1 MGSPHRTLEMKGL
14 LVLLLFAGV
23 NGAPGVVYPQHLV
36 YNPWFGTYAQPI
48 TYYYYYPQSRN
59 VQETVN
65 GRWWL
70 SCSGPATGPDGN
82 QCCLQD
88 EGDCDSDSDCCEGL
102 YCEQSWG
109 NDYCAPKSAVSE
121 LPVSTE
127 TPQVSFPTET
137 QQPPYNISNVMEWP
151 YELKQ
156 LVLQQMDDGLPGFKS
171 TIQMDQSLR
180 FDTVMKK
187 VLSLTDLD
195 GNGQLSAEEMFKSE
209 SNQESIKEIRE
220 DIKRFDT
227 NGDQQL
233 SAEELKTLLRE
244 DTKKNFTEM
253 DLNGD
258 HIISLKEFTESE
270 MGQSGERG
278 GSMITIFAFESWL
291 PESERNGASDWLA
304 LDYKEFEAL
313 LVSSLVWGVEK
324 LESTNTEM
332 QAQIVGYSNFK
343 RFPAKLTIQAAQN
356 AIQKNGKVFFNN
368 IAGLL

>member
-36 YNPWFGTYAQPI
+36 YNPLFGTYAQPI

-59 VQETVN
+59 VPETVS

-70 SCSGPATGPDGN
+70 SCSGPATGPDGY

-127 TPQVSFPTET
+127 APEVNFPTDT
-137 QQPPYNISNVMEWP
+137 QQPAYNISNVMEWP

-156 LVLQQMDDGLPGFKS
+156 LVLQRIDDSLPGFKNAV
-171 TIQMDQSLR
+171 QMDQSLR
-180 FDTVMKK
+180 FDTVAKK
-187 VLSLTDLD
+187 GLSLTDLD
-195 GNGQLSAEEMFKSE
+195 GNGKLSAEEMFNSQSGPE
-209 SNQESIKEIRE
+209 QDSIKEIRE

-233 SAEELKTLLRE
+233 NAEELKPFFRE

-270 MGQSGERG
+270 MGRG
-278 GSMITIFAFESWL
+278 LYEGSMITIFAFESWL

-313 LVSSLVWGVEK
+313 LVSFFVWGIEQ

-343 RFPAKLTIQAAQN
+343 SFPTKLTIQAVQN
-356 AIQKNGKVFFNN
+356 AMQKNGKAFYKQY
-368 IAGLL
+368 